1 MSVGAGLGAKVIAQ
15 ALKDQGVEYVFGIV
29 GVPVIELG
37 GAIQEAGIHFIGCR
51 NEQAAA
57 YAAGAIGYMTG
68 TPGVCVV
75 VSGPGVVHALAG
87 LANAQENC
95 WPMIVI
101 GGASDQMLNSRGA
114 FQESPQVEF
123 ARPYVKYAA
132 QFDSL
137 ERVPFYVEKAIRMA
151 TYGRPGAVYLD
162 LPGNFVN
169 KAPNEKLLERVPRA
183 LPPPIS
189 LADPAQI
196 RKACDLLR
204 SAERP
209 LVIVGKGCAYGNGG
223 KQAQRLVETLNLP
236 YLPTPMG
243 KGCIP
248 DDHPNSIAPGRSTAL
263 KSADVVVLCGAR
275 LNWILHFGLP
285 PRFRKDVKIIQ
296 IDVCPEV
303 FGDNVPPAATLCGQA
318 SAVLEQLS
326 DAVEKEKVA
335 PRKRDDEWWKLLDA
349 KVSKNRNANL
359 ELASDR
365 STPMN
370 YYVVFSEIQS
380 FLENGYKDAIIST
393 EGANTLDIGRT
404 ILENYLPKHRLDAGT
419 YGTMGVGLGFAL
431 AAAVLYPKKQI
442 LCIEGDSAFGF
453 SGMEVETAC
462 RYNLNN
468 ITFIV
473 VNNSGIGVGVP
484 HSGETPEE
492 RAKGGVPVT
501 SLSAKDQAH
510 YENVIT
516 GFGGKGFYV
525 ESPDDIQPALR
536 EAVAHPRPCLINI
549 IIDPFS
555 GRKKQ
560 EFGWLSRAEDPDA
573 APEPSKSNL

>member
-1 MSVGAGLGAKVIAQ
+1 MSVGAGLGAKVIAK

-37 GAIQEAGIHFIGCR
+37 GAIQEAGINFVGCR

-68 TPGVCVV
+68 TPGVCLV

-137 ERVPFYVEKAIRMA
+137 ERVPFYIEKAIRMA

-169 KAPNEKLLERVPRA
+169 KAPNEKLLEYVPRA
-183 LPPPIS
+183 LPPPVS
-189 LADPAQI
+189 LADPSEI
-196 RKACDLLR
+196 RKACELLR
-204 SAERP
+204 AAERP

-223 KQAQRLVETLNLP
+223 DQAQRLVEVLNLP
-236 YLPTPMG
+236 YLATPMG

-263 KSADVVVLCGAR
+263 KSADVVVLCCAR

-303 FGDNVPPAATLCGQA
+303 FGDNVAPAATLCGQA
-318 SAVLEQLS
+318 SAVLEQLT
-326 DAVEKEKVA
+326 DAAQKQKIQPLQRSSNA
-335 PRKRDDEWWKLLDA
+335 WWKLLDE
-349 KVSKNRNANL
+349 KVSKNKQASL
-359 ELASDR
+359 DLASDR
-365 STPMN
+365 SSPMN
-370 YYVVFSEIQS
+370 YYVAFSEIQK
-380 FLENGYKDAIIST
+380 FLANGYRDTIIST

-431 AAAVLYPKKQI
+431 AAAIHFPQKQVF
-442 LCIEGDSAFGF
+442 CIEGDSAFGF

-468 ITFIV
+468 ITFIII
-473 VNNSGIGVGVP
+473 NNSGIGVGVP
-484 HSGETPEE
+484 ISGNTPEE

-501 SLSAKDQAH
+501 SLSDKDEAR
-510 YENVIT
+510 YERIIT
-516 GFGGKGFYV
+516 AFGGKGFYV

-536 EAVAHPRPCLINI
+536 EAVAHPRPCIINI
-549 IIDPFS
+549 IIDRFS

-560 EFGWLSRAEDPDA
+560 EFGWLTRAEDDEPKPADA
-573 APEPSKSNL
+573 KL

>member
-1 MSVGAGLGAKVIAQ
+1 MSVGAGLGAKVIAK

-37 GAIQEAGIHFIGCR
+37 GAIQEAGINFVGCR

-68 TPGVCVV
+68 TPGVCLV

-137 ERVPFYVEKAIRMA
+137 ERVPFYIEKAIRMA

-169 KAPNEKLLERVPRA
+169 KAPNEKLLEYVPRA
-183 LPPPIS
+183 LPPPVS
-189 LADPAQI
+189 LADPSEI
-196 RKACDLLR
+196 RKACELLR
-204 SAERP
+204 AAERP

-223 KQAQRLVETLNLP
+223 DQARRLVEVLNLP
-236 YLPTPMG
+236 YLATPMG

-263 KSADVVVLCGAR
+263 KSADVVVLCCAR

-303 FGDNVPPAATLCGQA
+303 FGDNVAPAATLCGQA
-318 SAVLEQLS
+318 SAVLEQLT
-326 DAVEKEKVA
+326 DAAQKQKIQPLQRSSNA
-335 PRKRDDEWWKLLDA
+335 WWKLLDE
-349 KVSKNRNANL
+349 KVSKNKQASL
-359 ELASDR
+359 DLASDR
-365 STPMN
+365 SSPMN
-370 YYVVFSEIQS
+370 YYVAFSEIQK
-380 FLENGYKDAIIST
+380 FLANGYRDTIIST

-431 AAAVLYPKKQI
+431 AAAIHFPQKQVF
-442 LCIEGDSAFGF
+442 CIEGDSAFGF

-468 ITFIV
+468 ITFIII
-473 VNNSGIGVGVP
+473 NNSGIGVGVP
-484 HSGETPEE
+484 ISGNTPEE

-501 SLSAKDQAH
+501 SLSDKDEAR
-510 YENVIT
+510 YERIIT
-516 GFGGKGFYV
+516 AFGGKGFYV

-536 EAVAHPRPCLINI
+536 EAVAHPRPCIINI
-549 IIDPFS
+549 IIDRFS

-560 EFGWLSRAEDPDA
+560 EFGWLTRAEDDEPKPADA
-573 APEPSKSNL
+573 KL